1 MVRHTALLVPLSE
14 DIEYQQL
21 IPIELILLLPS
32 GQLGGKLG
40 GKLGEIV
47 QDSDNFT
54 LDFQRWNG
62 DTHI

>member
-40 GKLGEIV
+40 EIV